1 MAGRKRVNKTSVT
14 DDLSKRFNT
23 GFIAYCR
30 RLWPFDY
37 GLLSALQIVG
47 YRSAGKEVATEL
59 QSLKVQE
66 YVVEDPEKDK
76 DIVEYNC
83 LATSLTDCGTSVTSL
98 EELPWKNVEAQVLD
112 YLDTGLEILEDS
124 DKYGRRRG
132 YYYNQQSGSLR
143 FYDGAN
149 FSNVCTFDSKGK
161 EAMDFLFPELVPS
174 KSWFSSSSQK
184 RVRLTSEKFL
194 DLIRVA
200 QVGAI
205 NPPKFHVPISTS
217 FVKAFDK
224 VRGYMK
230 LKKLWSKEKDFRSEK
245 KLVEDIIADIKGRVK
260 EYTDNRSKYSENDVA
275 IMEAVR
281 DYLDTGDDSKLAEKI
296 AEYDKSWVKWSPFPS
311 QAYRVLSYIGKIQ
324 KNTLFDKM
332 LQVRAEQNKVNS
344 ARGDIESNELAELAY
359 DPFMDRDEARQR
371 VSEFWDK
378 QNVDLDS
385 YIAML
390 GTLDQKLAEL
400 LETYPE
406 EEDDDADLIGKMRL
420 QISQRLTAANNP
432 TSVDPREPCQLKCA
446 AITNYLLD
454 VLSNRYA
461 FEEGMELIEI
471 TEQSKYNEVGDVL
484 FEVLNTAQMHV
495 QAGPYQ
501 RVDPLEV
508 VQRVEKLKLEAGA
521 IQIRVREFQRELT
534 VLQQTPFTD
543 DIKEFLEDVLNPRID
558 ELTSLEAEIAGIR
571 IEPFNLLID
580 NKTPDQQ
587 KVFQVVDSLENY
599 GTELTDALES
609 VMTKMNDPRWVPPSS
624 EGNSSA
630 PKPQPNKV
638 DRCPYIPFRPET
650 RDKPKVAKQID
661 TLLSRY
667 GVVQGKINVFLEEV
681 RQGVIADEAQQE
693 AANKVAT
700 GRSPGY
706 LGVFAK
712 GKRSESSGSLTSH
725 ESQDSDV
732 QDPNAA
738 AGQEHT
744 TGKANTRK

>member
-47 YRSAGKEVATEL
+47 YRSAGKEIATEL

-66 YVVEDPEKDK
+66 YVVEDPENDK
-76 DIVEYNC
+76 DIAAYNL

-124 DKYGRRRG
+124 DKYGRKRG

-149 FSNVCTFDSKGK
+149 FSNVCTFESKGK
-161 EAMDFLFPELVPS
+161 EAMDFLFPQLVPS
-174 KSWFSSSSQK
+174 NSWFSSSSQK

-224 VRGYMK
+224 VRDYMTF
-230 LKKLWSKEKDFRSEK
+230 KKLWSKQKDSRSEK
-245 KLVEDIIADIKGRVK
+245 KLVEDIIADIKSRVK
-260 EYTDNRSKYSENDVA
+260 EYEDNAPKYSDNDVA
-275 IMEAVR
+275 IMKAVK
-281 DYLDTGDDSKLAEKI
+281 DYLDTGNDKELAAKI

-332 LQVRAEQNKVNS
+332 VHVRVDQNKVNS
-344 ARGDIESNELAELAY
+344 SRGDVESNELAELVY
-359 DPFMDRDEARQR
+359 DPLIGLDQARQK

-378 QNVDLDS
+378 QKVDLPS
-385 YIAML
+385 YLSML
-390 GTLDQKLAEL
+390 RKLDEKLLNL
-400 LETYPE
+400 LETYR
-406 EEDDDADLIGKMRL
+406 EDENKGIISDMRVVID
-420 QISQRLTAANNP
+420 QKIVTAQDP
-432 TSVDPREPCQLKCA
+432 TLVDPKEPCQLKCA

-454 VLSNRYA
+454 VLGNRYA
-461 FEEGMELIEI
+461 FDTGMNLIDI
-471 TEQSKYNEVGDVL
+471 AEQAKYNEIGLEL
-484 FEVLNTAQMHV
+484 FEVLNTAQMHM

-508 VQRVEKLKLEAGA
+508 AQRVEKLKAEAGA
-521 IQIRVREFQRELT
+521 IAIRVREFQRELGS
-534 VLQQTPFTD
+534 LQQSPFTD
-543 DIKEFLEDVLNPRID
+543 DINKFLEETLMPRIED
-558 ELTSLEAEIAGIR
+558 LTELETKINGIR
-571 IEPFNLLID
+571 IEPFNLLSD
-580 NKTPDQQ
+580 EKTDEQQ
-587 KVFQVVDSLENY
+587 LVFEVVESLNDY
-599 GTELTDALES
+599 GLTLTDALES
-609 VMTKMNDPRWVPPSS
+609 VMTKMNDPAWEQPVTISS
-624 EGNSSA
+624 NA
-630 PKPQPNKV
+630 PAPQPNKV
-638 DRCPYIPFRPET
+638 DRTPYIPFRQEI
-650 RDKPKVAKQID
+650 REDPKVVKQIE
-661 TLLSRY
+661 TLISRY
-667 GVVQGKINVFLEEV
+667 SVVEGKINNFLEEV
-681 RQGVIADEAQQE
+681 NNGVIAEQAQQE
-693 AANKVAT
+693 AATKVAT

-732 QDPNAA
+732 TGPNAVD
-738 AGQEHT
+738 GQQHT
-744 TGKANTRK
+744 TGKIHRK